1 MRFPMKKVSLDVWI
15 QLLGM
20 TGIIVSLIF
29 VAMQM
34 RQSQTIAV
42 AGQIQAR
49 NQMLLE
55 NQLAFLGEESIG
67 RSIMAKG
74 NPNAINPDSLTE
86 EEYAI
91 WYQII
96 QIRAITIQN
105 AYQQYQLGLLT
116 EDVWEQAENRILGH
130 WRNCHIRPIWTP
142 TVVPSFQD
150 YLIALPG
157 ECISEFPN
165 ID

>member
-1 MRFPMKKVSLDVWI
+1 
-15 QLLGM
+15 
-20 TGIIVSLIF
+20 
-29 VAMQM
+29 MQM

-55 NQLAFLGEESIG
+55 SQLAFLGEESIG

-74 NPNAINPDSLTE
+74 NPNAINPNSLTE

-96 QIRAITIQN
+96 QTRAITIQN
-105 AYQQYQLGLLT
+105 VYQQYQLGLLT
-116 EDVWEQAENRILGH
+116 DDIWEQAEDRILGH

-142 TVVPSFQD
+142 TVVPSFQN
-150 YLIALPG
+150 YLLALPG
-157 ECISEFPN
+157 ECVSEFLN

>member
-1 MRFPMKKVSLDVWI
+1 
-15 QLLGM
+15 
-20 TGIIVSLIF
+20 
-29 VAMQM
+29 
-34 RQSQTIAV
+34 
-42 AGQIQAR
+42 
-49 NQMLLE
+49 MLLE

>member
-1 MRFPMKKVSLDVWI
+1 MLLIQRLIVKKVSLDVWI
-15 QLLGM
+15 QLLGV

-74 NPNAINPDSLTE
+74 NPNATNPDSLTE

-91 WYQII
+91 
-96 QIRAITIQN
+96 
-105 AYQQYQLGLLT
+105 
-116 EDVWEQAENRILGH
+116 
-130 WRNCHIRPIWTP
+130 
-142 TVVPSFQD
+142 
-150 YLIALPG
+150 
-157 ECISEFPN
+157 
-165 ID
+165 

>member
-1 MRFPMKKVSLDVWI
+1 MKKVSLDVWI

-55 NQLAFLGEESIG
+55 SQLAFLGEESIG

-74 NPNAINPDSLTE
+74 NPNAINPNSLTE

-96 QIRAITIQN
+96 QTRAITIQN
-105 AYQQYQLGLLT
+105 VYQQYQLGLLT
-116 EDVWEQAENRILGH
+116 DDIWEQAEDRILGH

-142 TVVPSFQD
+142 TVVPSFQN
-150 YLIALPG
+150 YLLALPG
-157 ECISEFPN
+157 ECVSEFLN

>member
-1 MRFPMKKVSLDVWI
+1 VKKVSLDVWI

-55 NQLAFLGEESIG
+55 SQLAFLGEESIG

-96 QIRAITIQN
+96 QTRAITIQN
-105 AYQQYQLGLLT
+105 VYQQYQLGLLT
-116 EDVWEQAENRILGH
+116 DDIWEQAEDRILGH

-142 TVVPSFQD
+142 TVVPSFQN
-150 YLIALPG
+150 YLLALPG
-157 ECISEFPN
+157 ECVSEFLN

>member
-1 MRFPMKKVSLDVWI
+1 MWI

-55 NQLAFLGEESIG
+55 SQLAFLGEESIG

-74 NPNAINPDSLTE
+74 NPNAINPNSLTE

-96 QIRAITIQN
+96 QTRAITIQN
-105 AYQQYQLGLLT
+105 VYQQYQLGLLT
-116 EDVWEQAENRILGH
+116 DDIWEQAEDRILGH

>member
-1 MRFPMKKVSLDVWI
+1 
-15 QLLGM
+15 
-20 TGIIVSLIF
+20 
-29 VAMQM
+29 MQM

-55 NQLAFLGEESIG
+55 SQLAFLGEESIG

-96 QIRAITIQN
+96 QTRAITIQN
-105 AYQQYQLGLLT
+105 VYQQYQLGLLT
-116 EDVWEQAENRILGH
+116 DDIWEQAEDRILGH

-142 TVVPSFQD
+142 TVVPSFQN
-150 YLIALPG
+150 YLLALPG
-157 ECISEFPN
+157 ECVSEFLN